1 MKRAFV
7 WHLYLGFKSNET
19 LNPTEMKERGK
30 AIVVGWD
37 FSEYSKLALDHALF
51 YSYQTNMKI
60 CLVHIIK
67 RKSDTDIVSVELQKV
82 VDQVYQSRGKHIEM
96 MVRHG
101 NVSEGLS
108 SAAKEISAAVIF
120 IGTHGVQG
128 IQNYIGSHV
137 LRIIMDSAIP
147 FVIVQ
152 APREKHTQFSV
163 VCPIDSR
170 KESKEVLYWV
180 AYLAQVLGA
189 KISLVYPEYK
199 TQTRILRTKANVN
212 FSKHYLGDCRV
223 KYEEVKLSS
232 KRFNNAI
239 VQYAKKKHADLIL
252 TITNRQPKVQYLFS
266 ASKIQYLIANKEKIP
281 VLCVNPRKDLWI
293 YGAYK

>member
-1 MKRAFV
+1 
-7 WHLYLGFKSNET
+7 
-19 LNPTEMKERGK
+19 MKERGK
-30 AIVVGWD
+30 VIIVGWD
-37 FSEYSKLALDHALF
+37 FSEYAELALEHALF
-51 YSYQTNMKI
+51 YSFQTNMKI
-60 CLVHIIK
+60 CLVHIVK
-67 RKSDTDIVSVELQKV
+67 RESDAERYRLELKKE
-82 VDQVYQSRGKHIEM
+82 VDRVYHRTGKHIDI
-96 MVRHG
+96 MVRSG
-101 NVSEGLS
+101 NVSDGLS

-120 IGTHGVQG
+120 IGTQGVQG
-128 IQNYIGSHV
+128 IQNYVGSHV
-137 LRIIMDSAIP
+137 LKTIMNSTIP

-152 APREKHTQFSV
+152 APREKHTHFSL

-199 TQTRILRTKANVN
+199 TQSRILRTKANVN
-212 FSKHYLGDCRV
+212 FSKHYLNDCRV

-239 VQYAKKKHADLIL
+239 VEYAKKKHADLIL
-252 TITNRQPKVQYLFS
+252 TITNRQHKVQNLFS
-266 ASKIQYLIANKEKIP
+266 ASEIQYLIANKEKIP
-281 VLCVNPRKDLWI
+281 VLCLNPRKDLWF

>member
-1 MKRAFV
+1 
-7 WHLYLGFKSNET
+7 
-19 LNPTEMKERGK
+19 MKERGK

-51 YSYQTNMKI
+51 YSYQTNMRI

-67 RKSDTDIVSVELQKV
+67 RESDTEKYILELKKE
-82 VDQVYQSRGKHIEM
+82 VDQVYQRTGKHIDI
-96 MVRHG
+96 MVRSG
-101 NVSEGLS
+101 NVSDGLS

-128 IQNYIGSHV
+128 IQNFIGSHV
-137 LRIIMDSAIP
+137 LRTIIDSPIP

-152 APREKHTQFSV
+152 APREKHTHFSL

-170 KESKEVLYWV
+170 KESKEILYWV
-180 AYLAQVLGA
+180 AYFAQVLGA

-212 FSKHYLGDCRV
+212 FSKHYLSDCRV

-232 KRFNNAI
+232 KRFNKAI
-239 VQYAKKKHADLIL
+239 VEYAKKKHADLIL
-252 TITNRQPKVQYLFS
+252 TITNRQPKVQNLFS
-266 ASKIQYLIANKEKIP
+266 VSKIQYLIANKEKIP
-281 VLCVNPRKDLWI
+281 VLCVNPRKDLWL
-293 YGAYK
+293 YGSYK

>member
-1 MKRAFV
+1 
-7 WHLYLGFKSNET
+7 
-19 LNPTEMKERGK
+19 MKERGK

-51 YSYQTNMKI
+51 YSYQTNLKV
-60 CLVHIIK
+60 CLVHIVK
-67 RKSDTDIVSVELQKV
+67 RESDAIEMIVKLHEV
-82 VDQVYQSRGKHIEM
+82 VDRVYQNRGKHVDM
-96 MVRHG
+96 MVRQG
-101 NVSEGLS
+101 IVSEGLS

-120 IGTHGVQG
+120 IGTRGVQG

-137 LRIIMDSAIP
+137 LRTIMDSPIP

-152 APREKHTQFSV
+152 APREKHTHFSL

-170 KESKEVLYWV
+170 KESKEILYWG
-180 AYLAQVLGA
+180 AYFAQVLGA

-199 TQTRILRTKANVN
+199 TQTRIIKTRANVN
-212 FSKHYLGDCRV
+212 FSKHYLSDCRV
-223 KYEEVKLSS
+223 RYEEVNLSS

-239 VQYAKKKHADLIL
+239 VEYAKKKHADLIL
-252 TITNRQPKVQYLFS
+252 TITNRQPKVQNLFT

-281 VLCVNPRKDLWI
+281 VLCVNPRKDLWS

>member
-1 MKRAFV
+1 MK
-7 WHLYLGFKSNET
+7 K
-19 LNPTEMKERGK
+19 RGK
-30 AIVVGWD
+30 VIVVGWD

-67 RKSDTDIVSVELQKV
+67 RESVEKEKSIELQKV
-82 VDQVYQSRGKHIEM
+82 VDQVYQSRGKHIDM

-101 NVSEGLS
+101 NVSEGLC

-137 LRIIMDSAIP
+137 MRIIMDSPIP

-152 APREKHTQFSV
+152 APREKHTHFSL

-170 KESKEVLYWV
+170 KESKEILYWV
-180 AYLAQVLGA
+180 AYFAQVLGA

-212 FSKHYLGDCRV
+212 FSKHYLSDCSV
-223 KYEEVKLSS
+223 NYEEVKLSS
-232 KRFNNAI
+232 KQFNNAI
-239 VQYAKKKHADLIL
+239 VDYAKKKHADLIF
-252 TITNRQPKVQYLFS
+252 TITKRQPKVQKIFS
-266 ASKIQYLIANKEKIP
+266 APKIQYLIANKEKIP
-281 VLCVNPRKDLWI
+281 VLCVNPRKDLWS
-293 YGAYK
+293 YGTYK